1 MMLRRREDWRWRAA
15 GAGKP
20 PVGACEGLLT
30 NLRFADVQ
38 ADRGKG
44 GGSIGSDSRQF
55 PEVADRTVAA
65 ASVVVA
71 RVRYP
76 VRSKENAK
84 RQHGH
89 ETGCLTPQ

>member
-1 MMLRRREDWRWRAA
+1 VLREREDWRWRAA

-20 PVGACEGLLT
+20 PVGGYEGLLT

-44 GGSIGSDSRQF
+44 GSSTSSQSRQF
-55 PEVADRTVAA
+55 PELADRTIAA
-65 ASVVVA
+65 ARVVVG

-76 VRSKENAK
+76 VRNKENAK
-84 RQHGH
+84 RQHGY
-89 ETGCLTPQ
+89 ETGCIAPH